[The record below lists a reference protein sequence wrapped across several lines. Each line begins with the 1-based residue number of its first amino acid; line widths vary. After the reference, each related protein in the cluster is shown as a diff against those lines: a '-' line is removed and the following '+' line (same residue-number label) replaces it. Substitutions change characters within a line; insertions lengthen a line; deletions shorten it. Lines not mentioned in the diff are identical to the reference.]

1 MATTVNNAFAEF
13 MKDTVNLDADKTK
26 LARASRD
33 NLIEN
38 IKDFSSD
45 VDFFQVY
52 EDKILRFGSFER
64 CTKIRPIDDIDLM
77 LCMSGEGKRTYTEMG
92 NVIYINGCEADS
104 NNGLLT
110 NGTTYLNSTKV
121 INRFISKLS
130 GLKDYKKAEIHKN
143 HEAATLQLKSYTW
156 NFDVVPCFYTNTDY
170 YLIPDGAGNWKKTDP
185 RIDNERTTNINQKHN
200 GKLLELIRLIKYWN
214 NRRVTLKIGSYL
226 LECMILNRY
235 ENNQTP
241 DNWWIDLQFGDTM
254 KYLSSAI
261 LMDVNDP
268 KGIQGNLNDF
278 SWENRCKISTALSRA
293 YNKAAEAANLEL
305 EKKDQKGAITKWREV
320 LGSSFPE
327 YTED

>member
-1 MATTVNNAFAEF
+1 MATKVNNAFAEF

-64 CTKIRPIDDIDLM
+64 CTKIRPID
-77 LCMSGEGKRTYTEMG
+77 
-92 NVIYINGCEADS
+92 
-104 NNGLLT
+104 
-110 NGTTYLNSTKV
+110 
-121 INRFISKLS
+121 
-130 GLKDYKKAEIHKN
+130 
-143 HEAATLQLKSYTW
+143 ATLQLKSYTW
-156 NFDVVPCFYTNTDY
+156 NFDVVPCFYTNKDY

-200 GKLLELIRLIKYWN
+200 GKLLELIRLVKYWN

-278 SWENRCKISTALSRA
+278 SWDNRCKISTALSKA

>member
-52 EDKILRFGSFER
+52 EDKILRLGSFER

-104 NNGLLT
+104 NNSLLT

>member
-1 MATTVNNAFAEF
+1 M
-13 MKDTVNLDADKTK
+13 
-26 LARASRD
+26 
-33 NLIEN
+33 
-38 IKDFSSD
+38 
-45 VDFFQVY
+45 
-52 EDKILRFGSFER
+52 GS
-64 CTKIRPIDDIDLM
+64 
-77 LCMSGEGKRTYTEMG
+77 
-92 NVIYINGCEADS
+92 VIYINGCEADF

-110 NGTTYLNSTKV
+110 SGTVYLNSTKV

-130 GLKDYKKAEIHKN
+130 GLKDYKKAEMHKN

-156 NFDVVPCFYTNTDY
+156 NFDIVPCFYTDANY